1 MNIVSISLDNCV
13 QWAIYQQVSSTGA
26 RSCFLSV
33 SMYFT
38 LLAAKTIASI
48 SGKSDQRRERASTCI
63 HIYFSNSMQII

>member
-13 QWAIYQQVSSTGA
+13 QCAIYQQVSSTGA

-48 SGKSDQRRERASTCI
+48 SGKSDQ
-63 HIYFSNSMQII
+63 